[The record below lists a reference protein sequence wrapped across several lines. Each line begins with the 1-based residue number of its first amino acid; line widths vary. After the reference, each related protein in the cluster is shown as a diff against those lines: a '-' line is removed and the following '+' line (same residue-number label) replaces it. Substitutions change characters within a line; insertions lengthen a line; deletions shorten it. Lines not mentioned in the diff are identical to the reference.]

1 MLHRTQEFK
10 KELAIFNDSVDI
22 MKNVGTLNLVHK
34 DTQNKNLETQ
44 NFFLRLKYSHVSIY
58 ETTRQNEDRKNLLN
72 N

>member
-58 ETTRQNEDRKNLLN
+58 ETIIEGKMKVEKFVK
-72 N
+72 